1 MARND
6 LVAFNRN
13 VDDLVKQVERS
24 LPEIVMDAAK
34 IVEDEIKKR
43 TPVKS
48 GALQK
53 SIGTRKLHSNEK
65 RATVLVEAA
74 NNDQQGY
81 LYYGFFLEF
90 GTSKMAA
97 KPFFRPGVHAAKD
110 RALKSMGE
118 NVKGIIYVR

>member
-43 TPVKS
+43 TPV
-48 GALQK
+48 L
-53 SIGTRKLHSNEK
+53 
-65 RATVLVEAA
+65 
-74 NNDQQGY
+74 
-81 LYYGFFLEF
+81 
-90 GTSKMAA
+90 
-97 KPFFRPGVHAAKD
+97 
-110 RALKSMGE
+110 
-118 NVKGIIYVR
+118 